1 MNAFL
6 NELKEKSENIKELIK
21 EQEQKALWD
30 NAAKSTMGIYKAYLD
45 AGFTEE
51 QAWQIIINM
60 IQTAFNGTRR

>member
-1 MNAFL
+1 MNAYL

-21 EQEQKALWD
+21 EQEQKAQWD
-30 NAAKSTMGIYKAYLD
+30 KAAESTMGIYKAYVD

-60 IQTAFNGTRR
+60 IQTAFNGTGR